1 MQVESSKHSHTH
13 TFGSLESVISTNEIN
28 LEKIIFFFMMM
39 GLEGRGEWLA
49 LGRSREGAMSIIIV
63 SDSVWSV
70 TRVCFFALNAV
81 FNHGD
86 GQLTGCLAA
95 TAAFG
100 YMLSDGLN
108 DVG

>member
-1 MQVESSKHSHTH
+1 MNV
-13 TFGSLESVISTNEIN
+13 
-28 LEKIIFFFMMM
+28 
-39 GLEGRGEWLA
+39 
-49 LGRSREGAMSIIIV
+49 IIV
-63 SDSVWSV
+63 LDSVRSV
-70 TRVCFFALNAV
+70 TRVFSLPVV

-108 DVG
+108 VFSKMKVCGG